1 MGHLAVDPIVAW
13 VLRASLAL
21 LFSFSAWHKLRDV
34 TGFRETL
41 REYRVLPDVFVSSA
55 AGVIVATEA
64 LTSLALWMPGA
75 GLAGAAMAASL
86 LGVYSASIA
95 VNLIRGRRS
104 IDCGCL
110 GPAADQ
116 SISPALL
123 GRNAIL
129 VAGALGAMLPVGH
142 RSLHWVDSLT
152 FIAGLGSLSML
163 FIAANQLLATSNRHS
178 QFGSPS

>member
-1 MGHLAVDPIVAW
+1 MGHLTIDPIVAW

-21 LFSFSAWHKLRDV
+21 LFALAAWHKLRDV

-55 AGVIVATEA
+55 AGTVIATEV
-64 LTSLALWMPGA
+64 LTSLALCISGA
-75 GLAGAAMAASL
+75 ASMGAAMAALL
-86 LGVYSASIA
+86 LGSYSAAIA

-129 VAGALGAMLPVGH
+129 VAGALAAMLPAGH

-152 FIAGLGSLSML
+152 FVAGLATLSLL
-163 FIAANQLLATSNRHS
+163 FIAANQLLATSTRHS
-178 QFGSPS
+178 YSGSPS